1 MCYLGEEEQED
12 IEASQ
17 GILKEKRRTHQGLT
31 LEKEQQEDRVID
43 GLPGVTDTLWS
54 GPSPSLT
61 STNAGVRGEGIIGD
75 FGKTEP
81 GGPEGLL
88 ASLFSG
94 SNRKAEGAPH
104 PTKQVPLGPVP
115 QLPNKENVSL
125 ITNSHARMKELAG
138 STVLLWD
145 GSSSER
151 APSQPFSSRFF

>member
-17 GILKEKRRTHQGLT
+17 GTLKEKRRTHKGLT

-54 GPSPSLT
+54 GPSPGLT
-61 STNAGVRGEGIIGD
+61 STNAGVRGEGTEGIIGD

-88 ASLFSG
+88 ASLFFSG

-104 PTKQVPLGPVP
+104 PTKQVPPGPVP

-125 ITNSHARMKELAG
+125 ITNSHARM
-138 STVLLWD
+138 
-145 GSSSER
+145 R
-151 APSQPFSSRFF
+151 